1 MEIYEVVLL
10 ITASFFAGIINSI
23 AGGGSFLTFPAL
35 VFAGVPTIAANATSA
50 VAVFPGYLSGAL
62 GFAKELKA
70 FPKSKFLLLIFLS
83 ISGGVLGSILLLI
96 TPEVVFSFI
105 IPWLLGFAT
114 LLFAFGN
121 YVSKLAEKTSDT
133 NGFKSN
139 IATLLVCIY
148 GGYFNGGLG
157 IVLLAL
163 FSTLGMRDIHLMNGL
178 KILCHLHYQQ
188 LLW

>member
-83 ISGGVLGSILLLI
+83 ISG
-96 TPEVVFSFI
+96 VF
-105 IPWLLGFAT
+105 
-114 LLFAFGN
+114 
-121 YVSKLAEKTSDT
+121 
-133 NGFKSN
+133 
-139 IATLLVCIY
+139 
-148 GGYFNGGLG
+148 
-157 IVLLAL
+157 
-163 FSTLGMRDIHLMNGL
+163 
-178 KILCHLHYQQ
+178 
-188 LLW
+188 